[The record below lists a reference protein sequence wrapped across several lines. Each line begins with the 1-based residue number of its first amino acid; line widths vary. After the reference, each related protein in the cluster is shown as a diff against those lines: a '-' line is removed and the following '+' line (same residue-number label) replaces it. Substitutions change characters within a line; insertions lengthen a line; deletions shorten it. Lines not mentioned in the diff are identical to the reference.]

1 VAYIC
6 RRCGFTELFT
16 MNPQEIPIGAEHGT
30 QLFSFDSAY
39 R

>member
-1 VAYIC
+1 VPQGA
-6 RRCGFTELFT
+6 RLDPELFT